1 MIGIGFYI
9 VQIVRIVTFVVVFIT
24 KIWQVEGQNEETKRT
39 LQVVGGWTLLS
50 LLIFVL
56 MQYFYWININKVNTR
71 QLQRQIS
78 WVATFLIFGI
88 GIPFTIIKRSH
99 KMTEY
104 GKEFLKGKVQDTFP
118 CLNFTDD
125 IIESESQDGVA
136 CPEDICIN
144 PYADDVLIHG
154 ASTLNS
160 NRSEVITISQ
170 GLSYDTTL
178 TPIN

>member
-9 VQIVRIVTFVVVFIT
+9 VGIVRIVTFVVVFIT

-50 LLIFVL
+50 LLTFAL
-56 MQYFYWININKVNTR
+56 MQYFYWININKVDTR

-88 GIPFTIIKRSH
+88 GIPFTIITRSE

-118 CLNFTDD
+118 CFFTDD
-125 IIESESQDGVA
+125 IIESESKDGIEY
-136 CPEDICIN
+136 PEDICIN

-154 ASTLNS
+154 ASTINS

>member
-9 VQIVRIVTFVVVFIT
+9 VGIVKIVTFVVVFIT

-50 LLIFVL
+50 LLTFLL

-78 WVATFLIFGI
+78 WVATFLIFI
-88 GIPFTIIKRSH
+88 WIPFTIIRRSQ
-99 KMTEY
+99 KMTDY
-104 GKEFLKGKVQDTFP
+104 GKEYLKGKVQDTFP

-125 IIESESQDGVA
+125 IIESESQDGIA
-136 CPEDICIN
+136 CPVDICIN

>member
-9 VQIVRIVTFVVVFIT
+9 VGIVRIVTFVVVFIT

-50 LLIFVL
+50 LLTFAL

-78 WVATFLIFGI
+78 WVATWLIFGV
-88 GIPFTIIKRSH
+88 GIPFIIIKRSQ

-104 GKEFLKGKVQDTFP
+104 GKEFLKTF
-118 CLNFTDD
+118 
-125 IIESESQDGVA
+125 V
-136 CPEDICIN
+136 
-144 PYADDVLIHG
+144 
-154 ASTLNS
+154 
-160 NRSEVITISQ
+160 
-170 GLSYDTTL
+170 
-178 TPIN
+178 